1 MQKFIFVNIVA
12 VAVAGVNT
20 IVKHDVYSQNMTNA
34 NANNLIEIEN
44 DSSSASVTA
53 KLNISTPQPEARR
66 LSNSKP
72 NRSNN

>member
-20 IVKHDVYSQNMTNA
+20 IIEQDVYSQNMTNA

-44 DSSSASVTA
+44 PKQQCVC
-53 KLNISTPQPEARR
+53 
-66 LSNSKP
+66 NS
-72 NRSNN
+72 